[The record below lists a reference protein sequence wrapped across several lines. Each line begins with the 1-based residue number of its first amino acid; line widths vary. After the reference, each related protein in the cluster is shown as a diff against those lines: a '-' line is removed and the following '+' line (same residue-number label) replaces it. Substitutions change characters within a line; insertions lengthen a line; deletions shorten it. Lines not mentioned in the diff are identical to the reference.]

1 MSGAEGI
8 RNFKR
13 IPVKLEAEII
23 SDGTHYSGFIE
34 NVSVSGLNF
43 TAFTSEC
50 VTSFIPRKEFKL
62 TFKYSGETITLN
74 CEIKRV
80 EINSQPTQDL
90 NYTIALGITDP
101 PPEYWKLL
109 KSLK

>member
-1 MSGAEGI
+1 MPSAEGI

-23 SDGTHYSGFIE
+23 SDGIRCSGFIE

-43 TAFTSEC
+43 TTFTSEC
-50 VTSFIPRKEFKL
+50 VTSFIPGKEFKL
-62 TFKYSGETITLN
+62 SFKHSGETLALN

-80 EINSQPTQDL
+80 EINSQPPHDL
-90 NYTIALGITDP
+90 NYTLALGVTDP

-109 KSLK
+109 KSL

>member
-1 MSGAEGI
+1 MPSAEGI

-13 IPVKLEAEII
+13 IPVKMEAEII
-23 SDGTHYSGFIE
+23 ADSINCSGFIE

-43 TAFTSEC
+43 TTFTSEC
-50 VTSFIPRKEFKL
+50 VTSFIPGKECELKFKH
-62 TFKYSGETITLN
+62 SGETITLN

-80 EINSQPTQDL
+80 EITSQPPKDL
-90 NYTIALGITDP
+90 NYTIALVFTEP
-101 PPEYWKLL
+101 PPLYWKLL